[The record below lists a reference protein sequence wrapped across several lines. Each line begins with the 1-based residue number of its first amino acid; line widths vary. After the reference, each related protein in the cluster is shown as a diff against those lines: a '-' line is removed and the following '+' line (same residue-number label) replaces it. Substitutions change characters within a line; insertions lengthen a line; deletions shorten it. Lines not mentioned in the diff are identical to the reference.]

1 MSQYTTTSTETLKS
15 EDTIAEEDYASI
27 SNDNRSSTAQ
37 SSVEDYLEIL
47 NAPTSQ
53 TTTSSNQ
60 SIEFEVYKRLDFA
73 GFFYQNPY
81 ILL

>member
-15 EDTIAEEDYASI
+15 EDTIAEEESVSI

-73 GFFYQNPY
+73 GHLT
-81 ILL
+81 I

>member
-15 EDTIAEEDYASI
+15 EETIAEEDCASI

-73 GFFYQNPY
+73 SHLLWFY
-81 ILL
+81 

>member
-15 EDTIAEEDYASI
+15 EDTITEED
-27 SNDNRSSTAQ
+27 RSSTAQ

-73 GFFYQNPY
+73 GHF
-81 ILL
+81 I

>member
-15 EDTIAEEDYASI
+15 EDTITEED
-27 SNDNRSSTAQ
+27 RSSTAQ

-73 GFFYQNPY
+73 SHF
-81 ILL
+81 I

>member
-15 EDTIAEEDYASI
+15 EDTIFEEDSI

-73 GFFYQNPY
+73 GHLT
-81 ILL
+81 I

>member
-15 EDTIAEEDYASI
+15 EDTIAEEDSI

-73 GFFYQNPY
+73 GHFT
-81 ILL
+81 I

>member
-15 EDTIAEEDYASI
+15 EDTITEED
-27 SNDNRSSTAQ
+27 RSSTAQ

-60 SIEFEVYKRLDFA
+60 SIEFEVYKRLGFA
-73 GFFYQNPY
+73 GHFT
-81 ILL
+81 I